1 MKAIIQNDYGSSVV
15 LKLAEVDKP
24 VVKEN
29 EVLVRVHAA
38 SIHSGD
44 YFGMRGDPYL
54 ARFAVGF
61 PKPKN
66 YIPGFDISGTV
77 ETVGKK
83 VTQFKLGD
91 EVFGGPGSACAE
103 FATATENKIAKKP
116 SNLSFEEAA
125 SIPTSGV
132 TALIGIRDAGKVKQE
147 QKVLINGASGGV
159 GTFAIQIAKS
169 LGAEVTG
176 VCSAKNTEMIRSVG
190 ADHVIDYTTVD
201 FTKSTKRY
209 DMILDNVAN
218 HPFAEY
224 RKVLASDGVFIPN
237 SGNAGIGYVLK
248 AFLLSMF
255 MRKQKSPFVA
265 IPNNRYLEDLKKLVE
280 AGQIKPVIDRT
291 YPLEQTP
298 EAMDYIGK
306 GHAKGKVVIKM
317 SQ

>member
-1 MKAIIQNDYGSSVV
+1 MKAIVQNDYGTSEV
-15 LKLAEVDKP
+15 LRLAEIDEP
-24 VVKEN
+24 AVKDN
-29 EVLVRVHAA
+29 EIRVRVHAA

-83 VTQFKLGD
+83 VTQFKSGD
-91 EVFGGPGSACAE
+91 EVFGAPGSACAE
-103 FATATENKIAKKP
+103 FAVATENKIVKKP

-132 TALIGIRDAGKVKQE
+132 TALIGIRDAGKVKKE

-169 LGAEVTG
+169 LGAEVTA
-176 VCSAKNTEMIRSVG
+176 VCSAKNAEMVRSIG
-190 ADHVIDYTTVD
+190 ADLVVDYTSVD
-201 FTKSTKRY
+201 FTKSTERY

-224 RKVLASDGVFIPN
+224 RRVLASDGAFIPN

-248 AFLLSMF
+248 AFLLSIF
-255 MRKQKSPFVA
+255 MRKQKSPYVA
-265 IPNNRYLEDLKKLVE
+265 IPNSRYLEDLKKLAE
-280 AGQIKPVIDRT
+280 AGQIKPVIDRI

-298 EAMDYIGK
+298 EAMEYIGK
-306 GHAKGKVVIKM
+306 GHAKGKVVITIA
-317 SQ
+317 